1 MATPLADWLSRQPNL
16 TAAALARKLGIGFQ
30 RLDHYLK
37 GRRTPRGPQMRA
49 LVALTGLSWEQFL
62 TAPGQQTKKKRVK
75 R

>member
-1 MATPLADWLSRQPNL
+1 MTPLADWLARQPNL
-16 TAAALARKLGIGFQ
+16 TAAALSRKLGVKFQ
-30 RLDHYLK
+30 RLDHWLK

-62 TAPGQQTKKKRVK
+62 AAPGQQQASKKRVK